1 MVEEDQ
7 DGRLEVGKEKKRLNE
22 VGGEQRKGS
31 GENKKLEVASCLFQI
46 LVNQFNI
53 NGQAARKS
61 QLEEPE
67 KQALCPQESRMSQTV
82 RWEIYYEET
91 NCAVFLSLVFLKP
104 LAWQENVGSAVSS
117 GCFGNVPCCFETQC
131 LLAMNQL
138 APGPCPQ
145 GEVYSLTLQILP
157 SSSPR
162 KMKISQVA
170 ESRREIGASLH

>member
-1 MVEEDQ
+1 MAEEDQ
-7 DGRLEVGKEKKRLNE
+7 DGRPGRGKEKKGLNE
-22 VGGEQRKGS
+22 IGGEQRKGS
-31 GENKKLEVASCLFQI
+31 GENKKLEVAGCLFQI
-46 LVNQFNI
+46 LVSQFNI

-67 KQALCPQESRMSQTV
+67 KQALCPRESGMSQTI

-91 NCAVFLSLVFLKP
+91 KCAVFLSLVFLKS

-117 GCFGNVPCCFETQC
+117 GRFGNIPCCFETQC

-138 APGPCPQ
+138 APCPYPQ

-170 ESRREIGASLH
+170 GSRREIGALLH